1 MCSGASLPLN
11 VFGNVLV
18 MTTPGYSFFTHGP
31 WLLNVALVRFGFL
44 APTLTTV
51 GPVHGAYSAKPAGY
65 SGAMSASLPAD
76 ATMTTPR
83 DVRFCS
89 SVATVASRVGSD
101 CSGYQPRDI
110 ETTSTKSAAAPVVT
124 RSWIRD
130 SASSRSSSYTT
141 PSLCM
146 TG

>member
-76 ATMTTPR
+76 ATMTTPPRRQVLQQGGDSRLQIGFGLLGIPAEGHR
-83 DVRFCS
+83 DHVDEVLR
-89 SVATVASRVGSD
+89 G
-101 CSGYQPRDI
+101 
-110 ETTSTKSAAAPVVT
+110 
-124 RSWIRD
+124 
-130 SASSRSSSYTT
+130 
-141 PSLCM
+141 
-146 TG
+146 